1 MFNINDIKN
10 GMTFLFEGNIY
21 QVIEFLH
28 VKPGK
33 GAAFLKTKLRNLR
46 TGATVEKTFN
56 TSIKLETPCEFINIT
71 PVNPLISKCQIKV
84 CYVGDTPNRNGSII
98 TKEVARQMANSLPG
112 SPIVGYYNDVIG
124 DFEEHNRVIDI
135 SNGQFKIK
143 DTTKPYGFV
152 DLGARAWFQKF
163 NDDGVEHEYLMTE
176 GYIWTGQYPECQRI
190 IDQGNNQSMELDEK
204 TLNAT
209 WTKDDN
215 GKPKFFIINEA
226 IISKLCILGEEC
238 EPCFEGSQ
246 ITKFSLTFD
255 EDFKQ
260 KLFSMMNDLKEL
272 IKEGGT
278 KVFSRYAVEIGDNL
292 WNSLWNYTLKKY
304 PDADNTYS
312 SVYAIE
318 GVYEEDSQKFAVLQ
332 NRADNKYYRLNFSLN
347 ETDGFVPA
355 DALIEVTESYIP
367 AAEPQFSLEAVKTY
381 ETEYASKK
389 KAEEEDKNNK
399 DNKSN
404 SDNKS
409 EGKDNN
415 SDNPEDGKDKKP
427 IGKKDDLDGKGNNSD
442 DDGNKDD
449 EDKEKKKKYSLEDV
463 TEYQE
468 LKTEYEELKSKY
480 AALETEKN
488 SLIEEIEPLRKF
500 KLASEKKDKEAMI
513 AQFYMLSDDDK
524 KDVIDNIDKYSVDDI
539 EAKLSVICVRNK
551 VSFDLDENKE
561 TKPTTYNL
569 NNGEDDDE
577 SIPAWVKAALKYEN
591 AR

>member
-1 MFNINDIKN
+1 MK
-10 GMTFLFEGNIY
+10 
-21 QVIEFLH
+21 H
-28 VKPGK
+28 
-33 GAAFLKTKLRNLR
+33 
-46 TGATVEKTFN
+46 

-84 CYVGDTPNRNGSII
+84 CYVGDTPNRNGSVI

-112 SPIVGYYNDVIG
+112 SPIVGYYNDATG

-135 SNGQFKIK
+135 SNGQFKIQ

-226 IISKLCILGEEC
+226 IISKLCVLGEEC

-292 WNSLWNYTLKKY
+292 WNSLWNYTLEKY
-304 PDADNTYS
+304 PDANNVYS

-318 GVYEEDSQKFAVLQ
+318 GVCEEDSQKFAVLQ

-355 DALIEVTESYIP
+355 DALIEVTESYTP

-415 SDNPEDGKDKKP
+415 SDDSEDGKDEKP
-427 IGKKDDLDGKGNNSD
+427 IDKKDNSDSKDNNPD
-442 DDGNKDD
+442 DDGNKDN
-449 EDKEKKKKYSLEDV
+449 EDKKKKKKYSLENI

-468 LKTEYEELKSKY
+468 LKAEYEELKSKY

-488 SLIEEIEPLRKF
+488 SLTEEIEPLREF

-551 VSFDLDENKE
+551 VSFDLDEDKE

-569 NNGEDDDE
+569 NNSEDDDE

>member
-1 MFNINDIKN
+1 MK
-10 GMTFLFEGNIY
+10 
-21 QVIEFLH
+21 H
-28 VKPGK
+28 
-33 GAAFLKTKLRNLR
+33 
-46 TGATVEKTFN
+46 

-112 SPIVGYYNDVIG
+112 SPIVGYYNDAIG

-176 GYIWTGQYPECQRI
+176 GYIWTGQYPECKRI

-292 WNSLWNYTLKKY
+292 WNSLWNYTLEKY
-304 PDADNTYS
+304 PDADNAYS

-318 GVYEEDSQKFAVLQ
+318 GVCEEDSQKFAVLQ

-409 EGKDNN
+409 EGKDND
-415 SDNPEDGKDKKP
+415 SDDSEDGKDKKP

-500 KLASEKKDKEAMI
+500 KLASEKKDKAAMI

>member
-1 MFNINDIKN
+1 MK
-10 GMTFLFEGNIY
+10 
-21 QVIEFLH
+21 H
-28 VKPGK
+28 
-33 GAAFLKTKLRNLR
+33 
-46 TGATVEKTFN
+46 

-112 SPIVGYYNDVIG
+112 SPIVGYYNDATG

-135 SNGQFKIK
+135 SNGQFRIQ

-226 IISKLCILGEEC
+226 IISKLCVLGEEC

-292 WNSLWNYTLKKY
+292 WNSLWNYTLEKY
-304 PDADNTYS
+304 PDTDNVYS
-312 SVYAIE
+312 SVYVIE
-318 GVYEEDSQKFAVLQ
+318 GVCEEDSQKFAVLQ

-355 DALIEVTESYIP
+355 DALIEVTESYTP
-367 AAEPQFSLEAVKTY
+367 NAEPQFSLEAVKTY

-409 EGKDNN
+409 EGKDND
-415 SDNPEDGKDKKP
+415 SDDPEDGKDKKP
-427 IGKKDDLDGKGNNSD
+427 IGKKDDPDGKGNNSD

-449 EDKEKKKKYSLEDV
+449 EDKKKKKKYSLEDV

-488 SLIEEIEPLRKF
+488 SLTEEIEPLRKF

>member
-1 MFNINDIKN
+1 MK
-10 GMTFLFEGNIY
+10 
-21 QVIEFLH
+21 H
-28 VKPGK
+28 
-33 GAAFLKTKLRNLR
+33 
-46 TGATVEKTFN
+46 

-112 SPIVGYYNDVIG
+112 SPIVGYYNDATG

-135 SNGQFKIK
+135 SNGQFKIQ

-292 WNSLWNYTLKKY
+292 WNSLWNYTLEKY
-304 PDADNTYS
+304 PDADNIYR

-318 GVYEEDSQKFAVLQ
+318 GVCEEDSQKFAVLQ

-409 EGKDNN
+409 EGKD
-415 SDNPEDGKDKKP
+415 SDSDDSEDGKDKKP

-449 EDKEKKKKYSLEDV
+449 EDKKKKKKYSLEDV

>member
-1 MFNINDIKN
+1 MK
-10 GMTFLFEGNIY
+10 
-21 QVIEFLH
+21 H
-28 VKPGK
+28 
-33 GAAFLKTKLRNLR
+33 
-46 TGATVEKTFN
+46 

-112 SPIVGYYNDVIG
+112 SPIVGYYNDATG

-135 SNGQFKIK
+135 SNGQFKIQ

-152 DLGARAWFQKF
+152 DLSARAWFQKF

-226 IISKLCILGEEC
+226 IISKLCVLGEEC

-292 WNSLWNYTLKKY
+292 WNSLWNYTLEKY
-304 PDADNTYS
+304 PDTDNVYS

-318 GVYEEDSQKFAVLQ
+318 GVCEEDSQKFAVLQ

-355 DALIEVTESYIP
+355 DALIEVTESYTP

-409 EGKDNN
+409 EGKDND

-427 IGKKDDLDGKGNNSD
+427 IGKKDDPDDGKGNNSD

-449 EDKEKKKKYSLEDV
+449 EDKKKKKKYSLEDV

-488 SLIEEIEPLRKF
+488 SLTEEIEPLRKF

>member
-1 MFNINDIKN
+1 MK
-10 GMTFLFEGNIY
+10 
-21 QVIEFLH
+21 H
-28 VKPGK
+28 
-33 GAAFLKTKLRNLR
+33 
-46 TGATVEKTFN
+46 

-112 SPIVGYYNDVIG
+112 SPIVGYYNEATR

-135 SNGQFKIK
+135 SNGQFKIQ

-292 WNSLWNYTLKKY
+292 WNSLWNYILEKY

-318 GVYEEDSQKFAVLQ
+318 GVCEEDSQKFAVLQ

-409 EGKDNN
+409 EGKDND

-449 EDKEKKKKYSLEDV
+449 EDKKKKKKYSLEDV

>member
-1 MFNINDIKN
+1 MK
-10 GMTFLFEGNIY
+10 
-21 QVIEFLH
+21 H
-28 VKPGK
+28 
-33 GAAFLKTKLRNLR
+33 
-46 TGATVEKTFN
+46 

-112 SPIVGYYNDVIG
+112 SPIVGYYNDAIG

-135 SNGQFKIK
+135 SNGQFKIQ

-204 TLNAT
+204 SLNAT

-292 WNSLWNYTLKKY
+292 WNSLWNYILEKY
-304 PDADNTYS
+304 PDADNIYS

-318 GVYEEDSQKFAVLQ
+318 GVCEEDSQKFAVLQ

-409 EGKDNN
+409 EGKDND

-449 EDKEKKKKYSLEDV
+449 EDKKKKKKYSLEDV

>member
-1 MFNINDIKN
+1 MK
-10 GMTFLFEGNIY
+10 
-21 QVIEFLH
+21 H
-28 VKPGK
+28 
-33 GAAFLKTKLRNLR
+33 
-46 TGATVEKTFN
+46 

-84 CYVGDTPNRNGSII
+84 CYVGDTPNRNGSVI

-112 SPIVGYYNDVIG
+112 SPIVGYYNDATG

-135 SNGQFKIK
+135 SNGQFKIQ

-292 WNSLWNYTLKKY
+292 WNSLWNYTLEKY

-318 GVYEEDSQKFAVLQ
+318 GVYEENSQKFAVLQ

-409 EGKDNN
+409 EGKDND

-449 EDKEKKKKYSLEDV
+449 EDKKKKKKYSLEDV

>member
-1 MFNINDIKN
+1 MK
-10 GMTFLFEGNIY
+10 
-21 QVIEFLH
+21 H
-28 VKPGK
+28 
-33 GAAFLKTKLRNLR
+33 
-46 TGATVEKTFN
+46 

-84 CYVGDTPNRNGSII
+84 CYVGDTPNRNGSVI

-112 SPIVGYYNDVIG
+112 SPIVGYYNDATG

-135 SNGQFKIK
+135 SNGQFKIQ

-292 WNSLWNYTLKKY
+292 WNSLWNYILEKY

-318 GVYEEDSQKFAVLQ
+318 GVCEEDSQKFAVLQ

-409 EGKDNN
+409 EGKD
-415 SDNPEDGKDKKP
+415 SDSDDSEDGKDKKP
-427 IGKKDDLDGKGNNSD
+427 IGKKDDLDSKGNNSD

-449 EDKEKKKKYSLEDV
+449 EDKKKKKKYSLEDV

>member
-1 MFNINDIKN
+1 MK
-10 GMTFLFEGNIY
+10 
-21 QVIEFLH
+21 H
-28 VKPGK
+28 
-33 GAAFLKTKLRNLR
+33 
-46 TGATVEKTFN
+46 

-112 SPIVGYYNDVIG
+112 SPIVGYYNDAIG

-204 TLNAT
+204 TLDAT

-292 WNSLWNYTLKKY
+292 WNSLWNYTLEKY

-318 GVYEEDSQKFAVLQ
+318 GVYEENSQKFAVLQ

-409 EGKDNN
+409 EGKDND

-449 EDKEKKKKYSLEDV
+449 EDKKKKKKYSLEDV

>member
-1 MFNINDIKN
+1 MK
-10 GMTFLFEGNIY
+10 
-21 QVIEFLH
+21 H
-28 VKPGK
+28 
-33 GAAFLKTKLRNLR
+33 
-46 TGATVEKTFN
+46 

-112 SPIVGYYNDVIG
+112 SPIVGYYNDAIG

-292 WNSLWNYTLKKY
+292 WNSLWNYTLEKY

-318 GVYEEDSQKFAVLQ
+318 GVCEEDSQKFAVLQ

-409 EGKDNN
+409 EGKDND

-449 EDKEKKKKYSLEDV
+449 EDKKKKKKYSLEDV

>member
-1 MFNINDIKN
+1 MK
-10 GMTFLFEGNIY
+10 
-21 QVIEFLH
+21 H
-28 VKPGK
+28 
-33 GAAFLKTKLRNLR
+33 
-46 TGATVEKTFN
+46 

-112 SPIVGYYNDVIG
+112 SPIVGYYNDAIG

-292 WNSLWNYTLKKY
+292 WNSLWNYILEKY

-318 GVYEEDSQKFAVLQ
+318 GVCEEDSQKFAVLQ

-409 EGKDNN
+409 EGKDND

-449 EDKEKKKKYSLEDV
+449 EDKKKKKKYSLEDV

-569 NNGEDDDE
+569 NNSEDDDE

>member
-1 MFNINDIKN
+1 MK
-10 GMTFLFEGNIY
+10 
-21 QVIEFLH
+21 H
-28 VKPGK
+28 
-33 GAAFLKTKLRNLR
+33 
-46 TGATVEKTFN
+46 

-112 SPIVGYYNDVIG
+112 SPIVGYYNDAIG

-204 TLNAT
+204 TLDAT

-292 WNSLWNYTLKKY
+292 WNSLWNYTLEKY

-318 GVYEEDSQKFAVLQ
+318 GVCEEDSQKFAVLQ

-409 EGKDNN
+409 EGKDND
-415 SDNPEDGKDKKP
+415 SDDSEDGKDKKP

-442 DDGNKDD
+442 DDDNKDD
-449 EDKEKKKKYSLEDV
+449 EDKKKKKKYSLEDV

-513 AQFYMLSDDDK
+513 AKFYMLSDDDK